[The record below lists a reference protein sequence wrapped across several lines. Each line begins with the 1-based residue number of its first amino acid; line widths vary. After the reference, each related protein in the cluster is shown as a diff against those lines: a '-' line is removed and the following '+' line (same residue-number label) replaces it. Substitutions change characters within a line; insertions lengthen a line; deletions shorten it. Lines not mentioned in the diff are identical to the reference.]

1 MILPKTPQNEL
12 VVSKTNVPHS
22 QEFVDAL
29 TPSGNRRYWKEM
41 HQRDNL
47 LDHEEGEIEYFF
59 I

>member
-1 MILPKTPQNEL
+1 MIFPKTPQNEI
-12 VVSKTNVPHS
+12 VVSKTYVSHS
-22 QEFVDAL
+22 RECLYAM

-41 HQRDNL
+41 HQRDDL